1 MLNRTRSSMRKKI
14 LALAVLGFSSGY
26 VSISIADDAQISEQL
41 IKLGRQAQAQ
51 GYAADARNFY
61 TQALKLDPKNAD
73 AKAGI
78 SELGEVRQVAFR
90 AQQEPPAPAAANENA
105 KANAEQPR
113 AATIE
118 NLKQIESVANQQF
131 AAEVRMKQQAA
142 RNLLNQNNPEAALNE
157 LHQAMNMVA
166 SAPDV
171 SEEVKAKLKRELEA
185 SILTATR
192 EEETILERQAD
203 QARRAA
209 IADARARSLQ
219 DYEDVNATVKVMLD
233 QFDNLISQGIY
244 DVMYSGGLGNIGQSV
259 EPFVQARLLA
269 QKARAL
275 RPNETA
281 PVAAEIVSSR
291 IGFYAMAR
299 EYETLKEFNY
309 LLSLADVD
317 RAAVPFPDDNFIA
330 YPSAERFREITEKRA
345 KYAQTTDLVVRDPKT
360 QAINDKLEQPLS
372 MPFANETP
380 LEDVLKYIN
389 QNTQGPN
396 DDGIQI
402 HVDPIGLEDASATMQ
417 STVRIN
423 LEGVPL
429 KRALKIMLDQLDLTY
444 TVQDGLLFISWKGA
458 EDLPTDRRVYP
469 VADIALIP
477 MSLMTGFP
485 PMGGGMGGGGMGGMG
500 GGMGGGGMGGM
511 GGGMGGMGGGGMGG
525 MGGGGMGGM
534 GGMGGGMG
542 GGMRSMPVAPQQ
554 QPGQSS
560 FSEKKMN

>member
-1 MLNRTRSSMRKKI
+1 MLNRTRKTMSKKA
-14 LALAVLGFSSGY
+14 LALTLLGFSGGFLSL
-26 VSISIADDAQISEQL
+26 SIADDARISEQL
-41 IKLGRQAQAQ
+41 INLGRQAQAQ
-51 GYAADARNFY
+51 GYPADARNFY
-61 TQALKLDPKNAD
+61 TQALKVDPASAD

-78 SELGEVRQVAFR
+78 AQLGEVRQVAFR
-90 AQQEPPAPAAANENA
+90 AQQEAPAAPAPGQ
-105 KANAEQPR
+105 ANAEQPR

-118 NLKQIESVANQQF
+118 NLKQIEAVANQQF

-142 RNLLNQNNPEAALNE
+142 RNLLNQNNAEAALNE
-157 LHQAMNMVA
+157 LHQALNMVR

-171 SEEVKAKLKRELEA
+171 TADVKAKLEREIQA

-192 EEETILERQAD
+192 EEETILARQAD
-203 QARRAA
+203 EARRGA
-209 IADARARSLQ
+209 IADSRARALQ

-244 DVMYSGGLGNIGQSV
+244 DAMYSGGLGNIAQSV
-259 EPFVQARLLA
+259 EPFIQARLLA

-291 IGFYAMAR
+291 IGFYALAR

-317 RAAVPFPDDNFIA
+317 RAAVPFPDDNFIT
-330 YPSAERFREITEKRA
+330 YPSVERFREITEKRA

-380 LEDVLKYIN
+380 LEDVLKYIS

-429 KRALKIMLDQLDLTY
+429 KRSLKIMLDQLDLTY

-485 PMGGGMGGGGMGGMG
+485 PMSSMGGGMGGMG
-500 GGMGGGGMGGM
+500 GGMGGMGGGGMGGM
-511 GGGMGGMGGGGMGG
+511 GGGGMGGMGGGGMGG

-554 QPGQSS
+554 QPGQPS

>member
-1 MLNRTRSSMRKKI
+1 MLNRTRISMRKKV
-14 LALAVLGFSSGY
+14 LSLAVLGFSSGF
-26 VSISIADDAQISEQL
+26 VSISIADDARISEQL

-61 TQALKLDPKNAD
+61 TQALKLDPKNTD

-90 AQQEPPAPAAANENA
+90 AQQEAPAAPAANTD
-105 KANAEQPR
+105 KGQANAEQPR

-118 NLKQIESVANQQF
+118 NLKQIEAVANQQF

-157 LHQAMNMVA
+157 LHQAMNMVV

-259 EPFVQARLLA
+259 EHFVQARLLA

-275 RPNETA
+275 RPFETA
-281 PVAAEIVSSR
+281 PVAAEIVASR

-330 YPSAERFREITEKRA
+330 YPS
-345 KYAQTTDLVVRDPKT
+345 
-360 QAINDKLEQPLS
+360 
-372 MPFANETP
+372 
-380 LEDVLKYIN
+380 
-389 QNTQGPN
+389 
-396 DDGIQI
+396 
-402 HVDPIGLEDASATMQ
+402 
-417 STVRIN
+417 
-423 LEGVPL
+423 
-429 KRALKIMLDQLDLTY
+429 
-444 TVQDGLLFISWKGA
+444 
-458 EDLPTDRRVYP
+458 
-469 VADIALIP
+469 
-477 MSLMTGFP
+477 
-485 PMGGGMGGGGMGGMG
+485 
-500 GGMGGGGMGGM
+500 
-511 GGGMGGMGGGGMGG
+511 
-525 MGGGGMGGM
+525 
-534 GGMGGGMG
+534 
-542 GGMRSMPVAPQQ
+542 
-554 QPGQSS
+554 
-560 FSEKKMN
+560 

>member
-1 MLNRTRSSMRKKI
+1 MLNRTRSSMRKKF
-14 LALAVLGFSSGY
+14 LALAVLGFSSGT
-26 VSISIADDAQISEQL
+26 VAVSIADDARISEQL
-41 IKLGRQAQAQ
+41 INLGRQAQAQ
-51 GYAADARNFY
+51 GYTADARNFY
-61 TQALKLDPKNAD
+61 TQALKLDPNSSE

-78 SELGEVRQVAFR
+78 SEIGEVRQVAFR
-90 AQQEPPAPAAANENA
+90 AQQEPPAAAAAN
-105 KANAEQPR
+105 ANANAQQPR
-113 AATIE
+113 AATLE
-118 NLKQIESVANQQF
+118 SMKQIEAVANQQF

-157 LHQAMNMVA
+157 LHQAMNMVV

-171 SEEVKAKLKRELEA
+171 SEDVKAKLKRELEA

-203 QARRAA
+203 QARRGA
-209 IADARARSLQ
+209 IADARARTLQ

-244 DVMYSGGLGNIGQSV
+244 DVIYSGGLGNIAQSV

-269 QKARAL
+269 QKASAL

-291 IGFYAMAR
+291 IGFYALAR
-299 EYETLKEFNY
+299 QYETLKEFNY

-380 LEDVLKYIN
+380 LEDVLKYIS

-469 VADIALIP
+469 VADLALIP

-485 PMGGGMGGGGMGGMG
+485 PMSSM
-500 GGMGGGGMGGM
+500 GGGMGGM

-534 GGMGGGMG
+534 GGGGMGGGGMGGMGGGMG

-554 QPGQSS
+554 QPGKSS